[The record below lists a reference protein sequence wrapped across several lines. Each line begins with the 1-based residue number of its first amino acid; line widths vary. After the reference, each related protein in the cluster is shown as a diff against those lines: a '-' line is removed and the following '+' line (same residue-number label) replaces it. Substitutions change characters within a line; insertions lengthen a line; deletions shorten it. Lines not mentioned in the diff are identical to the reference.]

1 MRVRHP
7 HLFAEQ
13 GMRRLQATVQGC
25 DEGARFGFAAKGDFL
40 PVEAHLPGAVGV
52 GRQGTDEN
60 VHGDL
65 LVK

>member
-1 MRVRHP
+1 
-7 HLFAEQ
+7 
-13 GMRRLQATVQGC
+13 MRRLQATVQSF